1 LKQRIT
7 IITEN
12 NKNIEEVAKIGLTLE
27 QFNNLAKEGWQG
39 LIERLVKDVEIQND
53 DSICVE
59 KVETFE

>member
-1 LKQRIT
+1 MKQRIT

>member
-39 LIERLVKDVEIQND
+39 LIERLIKDVEIQND